1 MKKKKKPI
9 EIRYA
14 MEKMSLRS
22 NTWGFNYV
30 KKVVNCQNDT
40 EKWGGRTPREIVL
53 ASTRKSQY
61 MRETNA
67 TGNGTLYQGRRYPYC
82 TRVTECA
89 LQLFTE
95 TVL

>member
-22 NTWGFNYV
+22 NTWGFNNV

-40 EKWGGRTPREIVL
+40 DKWGGRTPQEIVL
-53 ASTRKSQY
+53 VSTRKSQY

-67 TGNGTLYQGRRYPYC
+67 TGNTNPLSGTPLPILY
-82 TRVTECA
+82 
-89 LQLFTE
+89 
-95 TVL
+95 